1 MTTVEQLVYEA
12 LRDLGPLREHVRKNA
27 YTPAPAA
34 PTSTTQMSSTSDE
47 HLITRVIPGIKKEDV
62 SVTCEGNTLCIETK
76 SADAPAWATGYANNK
91 WNYTLLPD
99 SDIKGIEAKHV
110 DGILTVRVPRL
121 KKKMHV
127 VTIN

>member
-1 MTTVEQLVYEA
+1 MTTIEQLVLEA
-12 LRDLGPLREHVRKNA
+12 LRDLGPVKEPYFKRPT
-27 YTPAPAA
+27 TPPPTTATQ
-34 PTSTTQMSSTSDE
+34 TSTAEE

-62 SVTCEGNTLCIETK
+62 LVTCEGNTLVIETK
-76 SADAPAWATGYANNK
+76 SADAPTWAGGYANNK
-91 WNYTLLPD
+91 WSYTLLPD
-99 SDIKGIEAKHV
+99 SDIKGIEAKHA